1 MGILDAPPRKQS
13 SLVPSAPLRNFRAAL
28 AARSTDP
35 VDVLL
40 VGDSFIGNF
49 RRTFPEKRFI
59 NRLRDAAQLKWAGA
73 LQGSGYHPCAP
84 DNGAAQAN
92 WTIAGGAAQFFG
104 FGLTRMCTGLSTGA
118 HSATLIVTCDRFHL
132 AYSQT
137 ASTGTMGVSIDGGAV
152 QNIVTA
158 GTPNKSTRLWDSGAL
173 SSGSHTIVVT
183 WVSGGI
189 VLLDGLMAYK
199 GDFASGIRF
208 WDSGYGGTKASDH
221 YTATT
226 YHYTGCDNIKP
237 NLILFHF
244 GTNELIAGVSAATFT
259 ANLKTLIDHILA
271 LCPSPKPSIGVLLAW
286 PTSGSD
292 PTLTVANWAGHRA
305 ATRGL
310 CTQYGYELLDFYDV
324 VGDLGATDPLD
335 VAETDILHPNKNGA
349 YLYADEI
356 MRTILR

>member
-13 SLVPSAPLRNFRAAL
+13 QLVPSAPLRNFRAAL
-28 AARSTDP
+28 AARTTDP

-40 VGDSFIGNF
+40 VGDSFMGNF

-59 NRLRDAAQLKWAGA
+59 NHLRDAAQLKWAGA

-84 DNGAAQAN
+84 DNGAAQSN
-92 WTIAGGAAQFFG
+92 WVIAGGALRFNG
-104 FGLTRMCTGLSTGA
+104 FGLTRMSTGLSTVA
-118 HSATLIVTCDRFHL
+118 HTATLTVDCDRFHL
-132 AYSQT
+132 AYSRT
-137 ASTGTMGVSIDGGAV
+137 NTTGTMGVSIDGGAV

-158 GTPNKSTRLWDSGAL
+158 GAPNISTRLWDSGAL
-173 SSGSHTIVVT
+173 SSGSHTVVVT
-183 WVSGGI
+183 WVSGNI
-189 VLLDGLMAYK
+189 VLLDGLMAYN

-208 WDSGYGGTKASDH
+208 WDSGYGGTVANHH

-226 YHYTGCDNIKP
+226 TYYTGCDNIKP
-237 NLILFHF
+237 NLVLLHF
-244 GTNELIAGVSAATFT
+244 GTNELIAGVTATTFT
-259 ANLKTLIDHILA
+259 AELKTLIDHILA

-292 PTLTVANWAGHRA
+292 PTLTVANWAAYRA
-305 ATRGL
+305 ATRTL
-310 CTQYGYELLDFYDV
+310 CNQYGYELLDFYDV
-324 VGDLGATDPLD
+324 VGDIGTTDPLD
-335 VAETDILHPNKNGA
+335 VTETDFLHPNKNGA